1 MENNSRTNSNNPSPL
16 IVGIFVIIIGLAFL
30 ILGIV
35 ITTDRNTKKKTYSTT
50 VGKVVEEKGS
60 GNTMPVYEYKV
71 DGKTYRFMST
81 TKTRTQSKVGNE
93 VIIYYNPSN
102 PSLAFDNSNANNAS
116 LFTLLGAFFTLVGAL
131 LCTAITKKNTPTLRV
146 IRGLIAGSI
155 FTGFPIALMV
165 MIPHLPIYIDIF
177 FAFFIIGGAAIIIST
192 FYGTFINKEFGE
204 KTEENARKFEEFAN
218 NLRNKF

>member
-16 IVGIFVIIIGLAFL
+16 IVGIFVIIIGLALL

-35 ITTDRNTKKKTYSTT
+35 ITTDRNMKKKTYSTT

-81 TKTRTQSKVGNE
+81 TKTRTQSKIGNE

-102 PSLAFDNSNANNAS
+102 PSLAFDNSNANPVS
-116 LFTLLGAFFTLVGAL
+116 VILFPSATVIGFPTRLVAVNNCGVVFKNWIAL
-131 LCTAITKKNTPTLRV
+131 L
-146 IRGLIAGSI
+146 
-155 FTGFPIALMV
+155 
-165 MIPHLPIYIDIF
+165 
-177 FAFFIIGGAAIIIST
+177 
-192 FYGTFINKEFGE
+192 
-204 KTEENARKFEEFAN
+204 
-218 NLRNKF
+218 